1 MSDSNQAFQKL
12 EEKLLKAVEFFK
24 QTQAE
29 KRALQQELEDLKADC
44 KDRSK
49 RLDVLERELAV
60 LRRERE
66 DVRERIEKLIQQI
79 DVLTKP
85 DSAG

>member
-1 MSDSNQAFQKL
+1 MADLDDHFGKL
-12 EEKLLKAVEFFK
+12 EEKLLRAIDLFK
-24 QTQAE
+24 QTRTEKLALQAE
-29 KRALQQELEDLKADC
+29 MEKLRVDF
-44 KDRSK
+44 KDRA
-49 RLDVLERELAV
+49 RRYETLERELHA

-66 DVRERIEKLIQQI
+66 DVRNRIEKLLEQI

>member
-29 KRALQQELEDLKADC
+29 KRALHQELEDLKADC